1 MIHGAVQPFLRREQS
16 VKKPARQIVIIGGVA
31 AGMKTAARAR
41 RLDPAAR
48 IIVIERGEHLSYGA
62 CALPYYIE
70 GLFADL
76 DDVRRTN
83 NGTLR
88 DATFFHRVKGVEV
101 RTRCEAL
108 SIDRLR
114 QTVRVRHL
122 EDGEE
127 EDLCYDALVLATGN
141 RPIVPKLP
149 GIELGG
155 VHSLK
160 SLEDAATIAAA
171 AQAGRRAVIVGGG
184 LIGLEMAEAL
194 RKRGVAVTLL
204 ELKEQVLAAALD
216 FGMAALV
223 HRELHKNG
231 VDLRLGEGLQAIEG
245 ENGQAARVITARG
258 SYPAD
263 LVLLAIGVRP
273 EVGLARSAGIELGT
287 TGAIAV
293 NDRLQTS
300 DPAIWAAGDCAE
312 CRDLL
317 TGRPVYLPLGS
328 TANKHGRAVADNL
341 CGRPATFPGVL
352 GTLIVK
358 VFGLNV
364 ARTGLSEAEAHLSGD
379 APMTILAPSP
389 DRAHIYP
396 GAKPISIKLIAD
408 RSSRRLLGA
417 QIIGPGAVDKR
428 IDTLAT
434 ALTFGASVDQLANLD
449 LAYAPPFASAMDP
462 LHQAANALRNKLDG
476 LGDSLAPLE
485 VKQLLA
491 AGTPLLLL
499 DVRSPAEHAEVRL
512 PDSTLIP
519 LGSLRERLHS
529 LPRDIEIVPLCKIS
543 LRGYEAQRIL
553 LAAGFTR
560 VRYLEGGIVG
570 WPFEL
575 ELGS

>member
-1 MIHGAVQPFLRREQS
+1 MKNQ
-16 VKKPARQIVIIGGVA
+16 KRQILIIGGVA

-41 RLDPAAR
+41 RLDPEAR
-48 IIVIERGEHLSYGA
+48 IIVIERGKHLSYGA

-70 GLFADL
+70 GLFTDL

-88 DATFFHRVKGVEV
+88 DETFFRQVKGVEV

-114 QTVRVRHL
+114 RTVRVRHL
-122 EDGEE
+122 ESGEE
-127 EDLCYDALVLATGN
+127 EDLCYAALVLATGN
-141 RPIVPKLP
+141 RPIVPNLP
-149 GIELGG
+149 GIALEG
-155 VHSLK
+155 VHPLK
-160 SLEDAATIAAA
+160 SLEDAAAIAGAV
-171 AQAGRRAVIVGGG
+171 QAGKRAVIVGGG
-184 LIGLEMAEAL
+184 LIGLEMAQAL
-194 RKRGVAVTLL
+194 RNRGLLVTLL
-204 ELKEQVLAAALD
+204 ELQHQVLASALD

-223 HRELHKNG
+223 HRELRKHG
-231 VDLRLGEGLQAIEG
+231 VDLRLGEPLQAIEG
-245 ENGQAARVITARG
+245 ENGRVTRVATTQG

-273 EVGLARSAGIELGT
+273 EVSLARSAGIELGT

-293 NDRLQTS
+293 NQQLQTS

-312 CRDLL
+312 CCDLL
-317 TGRPVYLPLGS
+317 TGQPVYIPLGS
-328 TANKHGRAVADNL
+328 TANKHGRVVADNL
-341 CGRPATFPGVL
+341 CGRPTTFPGVL
-352 GTLIVK
+352 GSLIVK
-358 VFGLNV
+358 VFDLQV
-364 ARTGLSEAEAHLSGD
+364 ARTGLSETGAHRFSA

-417 QIIGPGAVDKR
+417 QIVGPGAVDKR

-434 ALTFGASVDQLANLD
+434 ALTLGATVDQLANLD
-449 LAYAPPFASAMDP
+449 LSYAPPFASAMDP
-462 LHQAANALRNKLDG
+462 IHQAANALRNKLDG
-476 LGDSLAPLE
+476 LGESLAPLE
-485 VKQLLA
+485 VKELLA
-491 AGTPLLLL
+491 AGAPLLLL

-512 PDSTLIP
+512 PDSTLMP
-519 LGSLRERLHS
+519 LGSLRANLDT
-529 LPRDIEIVPLCKIS
+529 LPRDREIVPLCKIS

-560 VRYLEGGIVG
+560 VRYLEGGIIG

-575 ELGS
+575 EMGG